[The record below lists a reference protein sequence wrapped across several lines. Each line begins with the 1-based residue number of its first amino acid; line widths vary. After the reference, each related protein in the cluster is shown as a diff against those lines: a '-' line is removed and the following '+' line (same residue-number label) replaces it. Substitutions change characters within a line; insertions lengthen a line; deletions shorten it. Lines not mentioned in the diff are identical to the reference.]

1 MNMSLLRVISLKA
14 KFCVPLQSFFSINLS
29 VMKLDFKGVF
39 EPKFFELIR
48 SRNYSKELF
57 FKDLTAGIIVGVIAI
72 PLAIAFA
79 IASGVSPQQGLI
91 TAIAAGAIISIFG
104 GSHVQI
110 GGPTGAFIVIIAG
123 IIAQYG
129 INGLM
134 IATLIAGVILI
145 LMGMLKIGDIIKFMP
160 YPIIV
165 GFTSGIA
172 LTIFSTQMKDFF
184 GLTALDGSEL
194 VVPSEFIDKW
204 ICYFKHFSTID
215 PWATGMAVITVAI
228 GFLWSKVTKVIPGSL
243 IALIVCTVATI
254 FLKNYGV
261 EVATIGSVY
270 PELAGGVALPKPEPL
285 SIDAK
290 AIRELLS
297 PAFTIAILC
306 AIESLLSAM
315 VADGATGKKHNS
327 NTELIGQGLANVVL
341 PIFGGIPAT
350 GAIARTMAN
359 INNGGRTPVAGI
371 VHAIFLLLVYLF
383 LMPLAANIPFA
394 CLAGIL
400 VVVSYNM
407 SEWRSFKAILKN
419 PKSDVAVLLVTFF
432 LTVIFDLTIAIEVG
446 LLIAFV
452 LFIKRVM
459 ETSSIKVIDQE
470 LQRTEDPESQSVYE
484 RVNSSVQ
491 IYEIDGPF
499 FFGVANK
506 FDEID
511 SGSKKKKAKVRIIRM
526 RKVPFIDS
534 TGLKNLRSLCD
545 KSRKEKIQIIL
556 SGVTDEVYQVLVKS
570 GFADEL
576 GREFIFDHISKAL
589 DKANELTKN
598 E

>member
-1 MNMSLLRVISLKA
+1 MSLLRVISLKA

-145 LMGMLKIGDIIKFMP
+145 LMGLLKIGDIIKFMP

-215 PWATGMAVITVAI
+215 PWATGMAVFTVAI

-254 FLKNYGV
+254 VLKNHGV

-545 KSRKEKIQIIL
+545 KSRREKIQIIL

-589 DKANELTKN
+589 DKANELTSN

>member
-1 MNMSLLRVISLKA
+1 
-14 KFCVPLQSFFSINLS
+14 
-29 VMKLDFKGVF
+29 MKWDFKGVF
-39 EPKFFELIR
+39 EPKFFELLR
-48 SRNYSKELF
+48 SRTYSKDLF
-57 FKDLTAGIIVGVIAI
+57 FKDFTAGIIVGIVAI

-91 TAIAAGAIISIFG
+91 TAIVGGAIISMLG

-123 IIAQYG
+123 IISQYG
-129 INGLM
+129 FNGLM
-134 IATLIAGVILI
+134 IATFMAGVILI
-145 LMGMLKIGDIIKFMP
+145 LMGLLKIGDIIKFMP

-184 GLTALDGSEL
+184 GLTALDGGTL
-194 VVPSEFIDKW
+194 AVPSGFVEKW
-204 ICYFKHFSTID
+204 KCYIEHFSTIN
-215 PWATGMAVITVAI
+215 PFATAMAVFTVAI

-243 IALIVCTVATI
+243 IAIIVCTIAAI
-254 FLKNYGV
+254 LLKNHGI
-261 EVATIGSVY
+261 ELATIGSVY
-270 PELAGGVALPKPEPL
+270 PELAGGVALPQAEVPKID
-285 SIDAK
+285 IDAVRML
-290 AIRELLS
+290 IS
-297 PAFTIAILC
+297 PAFTIAVLC

-327 NTELIGQGLANVVL
+327 NTELIGQGVANAVL
-341 PIFGGIPAT
+341 PLVGGIPAT

-371 VHAIFLLLVYLF
+371 VHAVFLLLVYLF

-400 VVVSYNM
+400 VIVSYNM
-407 SEWRSFKAILKN
+407 SEWRSFKAIFKN
-419 PKSDVAVLLVTFF
+419 PKSDVVVLLITFF

-459 ETSSIKVIDQE
+459 ETSSIRVIEDE
-470 LQRTEDPESQSVYE
+470 LQRTEDPESDSVYE
-484 RVNSSVQ
+484 KVNKSVQ

-499 FFGVANK
+499 FFGIANK
-506 FDEID
+506 FDELAAK
-511 SGSKKKKAKVRIIRM
+511 STVKKPKVRIVRM

-545 KSRKEKIQIIL
+545 KSRREKIQIIL
-556 SGVTDEVYQVLVKS
+556 SGVTDEVYQVLDKS

-589 DKANELTKN
+589 NKANELTNPEQTLSLN

>member
-1 MNMSLLRVISLKA
+1 
-14 KFCVPLQSFFSINLS
+14 
-29 VMKLDFKGVF
+29 MKLNFKGVF

-57 FKDLTAGIIVGVIAI
+57 FKDLTAGIIVGVVAI

-91 TAIAAGAIISIFG
+91 TAIVAGAIISIFG

-145 LMGMLKIGDIIKFMP
+145 LMGLLKVGDIIKFMP

-215 PWATGMAVITVAI
+215 PWATAMAVFTVVI

-243 IALIVCTVATI
+243 IAIIVCTIAAIV
-254 FLKNYGV
+254 LKNYGV

-285 SIDAK
+285 SIDTK
-290 AIRELLS
+290 AVRELLS

-371 VHAIFLLLVYLF
+371 VHAVFLLLIYLF

-407 SEWRSFKAILKN
+407 SEWRSFKGILKN

-511 SGSKKKKAKVRIIRM
+511 SGSKKKKPKVRIIRM

-556 SGVTDEVYQVLVKS
+556 SGVTEEVNQVLQKS

-589 DKANELTKN
+589 DKANELTNN

>member
-1 MNMSLLRVISLKA
+1 
-14 KFCVPLQSFFSINLS
+14 
-29 VMKLDFKGVF
+29 
-39 EPKFFELIR
+39 
-48 SRNYSKELF
+48 
-57 FKDLTAGIIVGVIAI
+57 
-72 PLAIAFA
+72 
-79 IASGVSPQQGLI
+79 
-91 TAIAAGAIISIFG
+91 
-104 GSHVQI
+104 
-110 GGPTGAFIVIIAG
+110 
-123 IIAQYG
+123 
-129 INGLM
+129 
-134 IATLIAGVILI
+134 
-145 LMGMLKIGDIIKFMP
+145 
-160 YPIIV
+160 
-165 GFTSGIA
+165 
-172 LTIFSTQMKDFF
+172 
-184 GLTALDGSEL
+184 
-194 VVPSEFIDKW
+194 
-204 ICYFKHFSTID
+204 
-215 PWATGMAVITVAI
+215 MAVFTVAI

-243 IALIVCTVATI
+243 IALIVCTIATI

-545 KSRKEKIQIIL
+545 KSRREKIQIIL

-576 GREFIFDHISKAL
+576 GREFIFDHTSKAL
-589 DKANELTKN
+589 DKANELTSN

>member
-1 MNMSLLRVISLKA
+1 
-14 KFCVPLQSFFSINLS
+14 
-29 VMKLDFKGVF
+29 MKWDFKGVF
-39 EPKFFELIR
+39 EPKFFELLR
-48 SRNYSKELF
+48 SRTYSKDLF
-57 FKDLTAGIIVGVIAI
+57 FKDFTAGIIVGVVAI

-91 TAIAAGAIISIFG
+91 TAIVGGAIISMLG

-123 IIAQYG
+123 IISQYG
-129 INGLM
+129 FNGLM
-134 IATLIAGVILI
+134 IATFMAGVILI
-145 LMGMLKIGDIIKFMP
+145 LMGLLKIGDIIKFMP

-184 GLTALDGSEL
+184 GLTALDGGTL
-194 VVPSEFIDKW
+194 AVPSGFVEKW
-204 ICYFKHFSTID
+204 KCYIEHFSTIN
-215 PWATGMAVITVAI
+215 PFATAMAVFTVAI

-243 IALIVCTVATI
+243 IAIIVCTIAAI
-254 FLKNYGV
+254 LLKNHGI
-261 EVATIGSVY
+261 ELATIGSVY
-270 PELAGGVALPKPEPL
+270 PELAGGVALPQAEVPKID
-285 SIDAK
+285 IDAVRML
-290 AIRELLS
+290 IS
-297 PAFTIAILC
+297 SAFTIAVLC

-327 NTELIGQGLANVVL
+327 NTELIGQGVANAVL
-341 PIFGGIPAT
+341 PLVGGIPAT

-371 VHAIFLLLVYLF
+371 VHAVFLLLVYLF

-400 VVVSYNM
+400 VIVSYNM
-407 SEWRSFKAILKN
+407 SEWRSFKAIFKN
-419 PKSDVAVLLVTFF
+419 PKSDVVVLLITFF

-459 ETSSIKVIDQE
+459 ETSSIRVIEDE
-470 LQRTEDPESQSVYE
+470 LQRTEDPESDSVYE
-484 RVNSSVQ
+484 KVNKSVQ

-499 FFGVANK
+499 FFGIANK
-506 FDEID
+506 FDELAAK
-511 SGSKKKKAKVRIIRM
+511 STVKKPKVRIVRM

-545 KSRKEKIQIIL
+545 KSRREKIQIIL
-556 SGVTDEVYQVLVKS
+556 SGVTDEVYQVLDKS

-589 DKANELTKN
+589 DKANELTNPEQTLSLN

>member
-29 VMKLDFKGVF
+29 VMKLNFKGVF

-57 FKDLTAGIIVGVIAI
+57 FKDLTAGIIVGVVAI

-91 TAIAAGAIISIFG
+91 TAIVAGAIISIFG

-145 LMGMLKIGDIIKFMP
+145 LMGLLKVGDIIKFMP

-215 PWATGMAVITVAI
+215 PWATAMAVFTVVI

-243 IALIVCTVATI
+243 IAIIVCTIAAIV
-254 FLKNYGV
+254 LKNYGV

-285 SIDAK
+285 SIDTK

-371 VHAIFLLLVYLF
+371 VHAIFLLLIYLF

-511 SGSKKKKAKVRIIRM
+511 SGSKKKKPKVRIIRM

-556 SGVTDEVYQVLVKS
+556 SGVTEEVNQVLQKS

-589 DKANELTKN
+589 DKANELTNN

>member
-1 MNMSLLRVISLKA
+1 MKKL
-14 KFCVPLQSFFSINLS
+14 NL
-29 VMKLDFKGVF
+29 DEIFR
-39 EPKFFELIR
+39 PKFFEMIKL
-48 SRNYSKELF
+48 RNYSKELF
-57 FKDLTAGIIVGVIAI
+57 IKDLTAGIIVGVVAI
-72 PLAIAFA
+72 PLAIAFG

-91 TAIAAGAIISIFG
+91 TAIIAGALISIFG

-123 IIAQYG
+123 IIGEYG
-129 INGLM
+129 MSGLA
-134 IATLIAGVILI
+134 IATCIAGVLLI
-145 LMGMLKIGDIIKFMP
+145 LMGVLKFGDIIKFMP

-172 LTIFSTQMKDFF
+172 LTIFSTQIKDFF
-184 GLTALDGSEL
+184 GLTIAGE
-194 VVPSEFIDKW
+194 VPANFIEKW
-204 ICYFKHFSTID
+204 ICYFQNFDTIN
-215 PWATGMAVITVAI
+215 PIVTVMAIFTVAI
-228 GFLWSKVTKVIPGSL
+228 SFLWSKVTKVIPGSL
-243 IALIVCTVATI
+243 IAIIVCTIATI
-254 FLKNYGV
+254 ILKNYGIV
-261 EVATIGSVY
+261 IPTIGSVY
-270 PELAGGVALPKPEPL
+270 PELSGGAALPQPEVPAITIE
-285 SIDAK
+285 SIK
-290 AIRELLS
+290 GLIS

-315 VADGATGKKHNS
+315 VADGATGKKHHS
-327 NTELIGQGLANVVL
+327 NTELIGQGIANFVSPL
-341 PIFGGIPAT
+341 FGGIPAT

-371 VHAIFLLLVYLF
+371 IHALFLLLIYLF

-407 SEWRSFKAILKN
+407 SEWRSFKAIFKN
-419 PKSDVAVLLVTFF
+419 PKSDVVVLLTTFF
-432 LTVIFDLTIAIEVG
+432 LTVIFDLTIAIEIG

-459 ETSSIKVIDQE
+459 ETSSIKVIEDE
-470 LQRTEDPESQSVYE
+470 LQRTEDSESDSVYE
-484 RVNSSVQ
+484 KVNKQVQ

-506 FDEID
+506 FDEV
-511 SGSKKKKAKVRIIRM
+511 GNRTKKNKPTVRIIRM

-545 KSRKEKIQIIL
+545 KSKSEKIQIIL
-556 SGVTDEVYQVLVKS
+556 SGVTEEVYKVLDKS
-570 GFADEL
+570 GFADYL
-576 GREFIFDHISKAL
+576 GKEFIFDHISKAL
-589 DKANELTKN
+589 DKANELTN
-598 E
+598 NTNQ

>member
-1 MNMSLLRVISLKA
+1 
-14 KFCVPLQSFFSINLS
+14 
-29 VMKLDFKGVF
+29 MKWDFKGVF
-39 EPKFFELIR
+39 EPKFFELLR
-48 SRNYSKELF
+48 SRTYSKDLF
-57 FKDLTAGIIVGVIAI
+57 FKDFTAGIIVGVVAI

-91 TAIAAGAIISIFG
+91 TSIVGGAIISMLG

-123 IIAQYG
+123 IISQYG
-129 INGLM
+129 FNGLM
-134 IATLIAGVILI
+134 IATFMAGVILI
-145 LMGMLKIGDIIKFMP
+145 LMGLLKIGDIIKFMP

-184 GLTALDGSEL
+184 GLTALDGGTL
-194 VVPSEFIDKW
+194 AVPSGFVEKW
-204 ICYFKHFSTID
+204 KCYIEHFSTIN
-215 PWATGMAVITVAI
+215 PFATAMAVFTVAI

-243 IALIVCTVATI
+243 IAIIICTIAAI
-254 FLKNYGV
+254 LLKNHGI
-261 EVATIGSVY
+261 ELATIGSVY
-270 PELAGGVALPKPEPL
+270 PELAGGVALPQAEVPKID
-285 SIDAK
+285 IDAVRML
-290 AIRELLS
+290 IS
-297 PAFTIAILC
+297 PAFTIAVLC

-327 NTELIGQGLANVVL
+327 NTELIGQGVANAVL
-341 PIFGGIPAT
+341 PLVGGIPAT

-371 VHAIFLLLVYLF
+371 VHAVFLLLVYLF

-400 VVVSYNM
+400 VIVSYNM
-407 SEWRSFKAILKN
+407 SEWRSFKAIFKN
-419 PKSDVAVLLVTFF
+419 PKSDVVVLLITFF

-459 ETSSIKVIDQE
+459 ETSSIRVIEDE
-470 LQRTEDPESQSVYE
+470 LQRTEDPESDSVYE
-484 RVNSSVQ
+484 KVNKSVQ

-499 FFGVANK
+499 FFGIANK
-506 FDEID
+506 FDELAAK
-511 SGSKKKKAKVRIIRM
+511 STVKKPKVRIVRM

-545 KSRKEKIQIIL
+545 KSRREKIQIIL
-556 SGVTDEVYQVLVKS
+556 SGVTDEVYQVLDKS

-589 DKANELTKN
+589 NKANELTNPEQTLSLN

>member
-1 MNMSLLRVISLKA
+1 
-14 KFCVPLQSFFSINLS
+14 
-29 VMKLDFKGVF
+29 MKWDFKGVF
-39 EPKFFELIR
+39 EPKFFELLR
-48 SRNYSKELF
+48 SRTYSKDLF
-57 FKDLTAGIIVGVIAI
+57 FKDFTAGIIVGIVAI

-91 TAIAAGAIISIFG
+91 TAIVGGAIISMLG

-123 IIAQYG
+123 IISQYG
-129 INGLM
+129 FNGLM
-134 IATLIAGVILI
+134 IATFMAGVILI
-145 LMGMLKIGDIIKFMP
+145 LMGLLKIGDIIKFMP

-184 GLTALDGSEL
+184 GLTALDGGTL
-194 VVPSEFIDKW
+194 AVPSGFVEKW
-204 ICYFKHFSTID
+204 KCYIEHFSTIN
-215 PWATGMAVITVAI
+215 PFATAMAVFTVAI

-243 IALIVCTVATI
+243 IAIIVCTIAAI
-254 FLKNYGV
+254 LLKNHGI
-261 EVATIGSVY
+261 ELATIGSVY
-270 PELAGGVALPKPEPL
+270 PELAGGVALPQAEVPKID
-285 SIDAK
+285 IDAVRML
-290 AIRELLS
+290 IS
-297 PAFTIAILC
+297 PAFTIAVLC

-327 NTELIGQGLANVVL
+327 NTELIGQGVANAVL
-341 PIFGGIPAT
+341 PLVGGIPAT

-371 VHAIFLLLVYLF
+371 VHAVFLLLVYLF

-400 VVVSYNM
+400 VIVSYNM
-407 SEWRSFKAILKN
+407 SEWRSFKAIFKN
-419 PKSDVAVLLVTFF
+419 PKSDVVVLLITFF

-459 ETSSIKVIDQE
+459 ETSSIRVIEDE
-470 LQRTEDPESQSVYE
+470 LQRTEDPESDSVYE
-484 RVNSSVQ
+484 KVNKSVQ

-499 FFGVANK
+499 FFGIANK
-506 FDEID
+506 FDELAAK
-511 SGSKKKKAKVRIIRM
+511 STVKKPKVRIVRM

-545 KSRKEKIQIIL
+545 KSRREKIQIIL
-556 SGVTDEVYQVLVKS
+556 SGVTDEVYQVLDKS

-589 DKANELTKN
+589 DKANELTNPEQTLSLN

>member
-1 MNMSLLRVISLKA
+1 
-14 KFCVPLQSFFSINLS
+14 
-29 VMKLDFKGVF
+29 MKWDFKGVF

-48 SRNYSKELF
+48 SKSYSKELF
-57 FKDLTAGIIVGVIAI
+57 FKDLTAGIIVGVVAI

-91 TAIAAGAIISIFG
+91 TAIVGGAIISMLG

-123 IIAQYG
+123 IISQYG
-129 INGLM
+129 FNGLM
-134 IATLIAGVILI
+134 IATVMAGVILI
-145 LMGMLKIGDIIKFMP
+145 AMGLLKIGDIIKFMP

-184 GLTALDGSEL
+184 GLTALDGSSL
-194 VVPSEFIDKW
+194 AVPSGFIEKW
-204 ICYFKHFSTID
+204 RCYIEHFSTIN
-215 PWATGMAVITVAI
+215 PYATAMAVFTVAI

-243 IALIVCTVATI
+243 IAIIVCTIAAI
-254 FLKNYGV
+254 LLKNFGI
-261 EVATIGSVY
+261 ELATIGSVY
-270 PELAGGVALPKPEPL
+270 PELAGGVALPQAEVPT
-285 SIDAK
+285 IDINAVRML
-290 AIRELLS
+290 IS
-297 PAFTIAILC
+297 PAFTIAVLC

-327 NTELIGQGLANVVL
+327 NTELIGQGVANAVL
-341 PIFGGIPAT
+341 PMFGGIPAT

-359 INNGGRTPVAGI
+359 INNGGKTPVAGI
-371 VHAIFLLLVYLF
+371 VHAVFLLLVYLF

-400 VVVSYNM
+400 VIVSYNM
-407 SEWRSFKAILKN
+407 SEWRSFKAIFKN
-419 PKSDVAVLLVTFF
+419 PKSDVAVLLITFF
-432 LTVIFDLTIAIEVG
+432 LTVLFDLTIAIEVG

-459 ETSSIKVIDQE
+459 ETSSIRVIEDE
-470 LQRTEDPESQSVYE
+470 LQRAEDPESESVYE
-484 RVNSSVQ
+484 KVNKKVQ

-499 FFGVANK
+499 FFGIANK
-506 FDEID
+506 FDELA
-511 SGSKKKKAKVRIIRM
+511 SETTSKKPKVRIVRM

-545 KSRKEKIQIIL
+545 KSRREKIQIIL
-556 SGVTDEVYQVLVKS
+556 SGVTDEVYQVLEKS

-576 GREFIFDHISKAL
+576 GKEFIFDHISKAL
-589 DKANELTKN
+589 DKANELTNPEQTLSLN

>member
-1 MNMSLLRVISLKA
+1 
-14 KFCVPLQSFFSINLS
+14 
-29 VMKLDFKGVF
+29 MKWDFKGVF
-39 EPKFFELIR
+39 EPKFFELLR
-48 SRNYSKELF
+48 SRTYSKDLF
-57 FKDLTAGIIVGVIAI
+57 FKDFTAGIIVGIVAI

-91 TAIAAGAIISIFG
+91 TSIVGGAIISMLG

-123 IIAQYG
+123 IISQYG
-129 INGLM
+129 FNGLM
-134 IATLIAGVILI
+134 IATFMAGVILI
-145 LMGMLKIGDIIKFMP
+145 LMGLLKIGDIIKFMP

-184 GLTALDGSEL
+184 GLTALDGGTL
-194 VVPSEFIDKW
+194 VVPSGFVEKW
-204 ICYFKHFSTID
+204 KCYIEHFSTIN
-215 PWATGMAVITVAI
+215 PFATAMAVFTVAI

-243 IALIVCTVATI
+243 IAIIVCTIAAI
-254 FLKNYGV
+254 LLKNHGI
-261 EVATIGSVY
+261 ELATIGSVY
-270 PELAGGVALPKPEPL
+270 PELAGGVALPQAEVPKID
-285 SIDAK
+285 IDAVRML
-290 AIRELLS
+290 IS
-297 PAFTIAILC
+297 PAFTIAVLC

-327 NTELIGQGLANVVL
+327 NTELIGQGVANAVL
-341 PIFGGIPAT
+341 PLVGGIPAT

-371 VHAIFLLLVYLF
+371 VHAVFLLLVYLF

-400 VVVSYNM
+400 VIVSYNM
-407 SEWRSFKAILKN
+407 SEWRSFKAIFKN
-419 PKSDVAVLLVTFF
+419 PKSDVVVLLITFF

-459 ETSSIKVIDQE
+459 ETSSIRVIEDE
-470 LQRTEDPESQSVYE
+470 LQRTEDPESDSVYE
-484 RVNSSVQ
+484 KVNKSVQ

-499 FFGVANK
+499 FFGIANK
-506 FDEID
+506 FDELAAK
-511 SGSKKKKAKVRIIRM
+511 STVKKPKVRIVRM

-545 KSRKEKIQIIL
+545 KSRREKIQIIL
-556 SGVTDEVYQVLVKS
+556 SGVTDEVYQVLDKS

-589 DKANELTKN
+589 NKANELTNPEQTLSLN

>member
-1 MNMSLLRVISLKA
+1 
-14 KFCVPLQSFFSINLS
+14 
-29 VMKLDFKGVF
+29 MKWDFKGVF
-39 EPKFFELIR
+39 EPKFFELLR
-48 SRNYSKELF
+48 SRTYSKDLF
-57 FKDLTAGIIVGVIAI
+57 FKDFTAGIIVGVVAI

-91 TAIAAGAIISIFG
+91 TAIVGGAIISMLG

-123 IIAQYG
+123 IISQYG
-129 INGLM
+129 FNGLM
-134 IATLIAGVILI
+134 IATFMAGVILI
-145 LMGMLKIGDIIKFMP
+145 LMGLLKIGDIIKFMP

-184 GLTALDGSEL
+184 GLTALDGETL
-194 VVPSEFIDKW
+194 AVPSGFMEKW
-204 ICYFKHFSTID
+204 KCYIEHFSTIN
-215 PWATGMAVITVAI
+215 PFATAMAVFTVAI

-243 IALIVCTVATI
+243 IAIIVCTIASI
-254 FLKNYGV
+254 LLKNHGI
-261 EVATIGSVY
+261 ELATIGSVY
-270 PELAGGVALPKPEPL
+270 PELAGGVALPQAEVPEID
-285 SIDAK
+285 IDAVRML
-290 AIRELLS
+290 IS
-297 PAFTIAILC
+297 PAFTIAVLC

-327 NTELIGQGLANVVL
+327 NTELIGQGVANAVL
-341 PIFGGIPAT
+341 PLVGGIPAT

-371 VHAIFLLLVYLF
+371 VHAVFLLLVYLF

-400 VVVSYNM
+400 VIVSYNM
-407 SEWRSFKAILKN
+407 SEWRSFKAIFKN
-419 PKSDVAVLLVTFF
+419 PKSDVVVLLITFF

-459 ETSSIKVIDQE
+459 ETSSIRVIEDE
-470 LQRTEDPESQSVYE
+470 LQRTEDPESDSVYE
-484 RVNSSVQ
+484 KVNKSVQ

-499 FFGVANK
+499 FFGIANK
-506 FDEID
+506 FDELAAK
-511 SGSKKKKAKVRIIRM
+511 STVKKPKVRIVRM

-545 KSRKEKIQIIL
+545 KSRREKIQIIL
-556 SGVTDEVYQVLVKS
+556 SGVTDEVYQVLDKS

-589 DKANELTKN
+589 DKANELTNPEQTLSLN